1 VLCDFSAD
9 NLNHSGCLIHGK
21 LHREDIAKALWF
33 DGFEPTPVGLG
44 RSAHRL
50 LGYTPLYWGNIRR
63 EGEHRSRHA
72 WPPPFSVIATSRPAD
87 RERTRARRGRATRR
101 SSRSQAPE
109 VLQRQVT
116 FAHIPEIPTAI
127 PIQEA
132 STSGR
137 ASVEEE
143 EEFEEEAFDHRA
155 VIQSLTEQG
164 TRLADSDD
172 SPGYS
177 PSPDRE
183 DMSRRPINL
192 LDTLTL
198 GGASRA
204 PPTARTAI
212 PPPVPSP
219 VSLTDRQREKRPAD
233 SPQDAQPS
241 PQRRRTDGP
250 NSTQQL
256 PESPPLIQHWAP
268 VLARPSG
275 APLTVIDKI
284 SSTDVAY
291 GVSRAALLP
300 NDMEREKNSSYDV
313 LMKTIFQSSIKV
325 RSLVTVFVCKSWF
338 LYLPP

>member
-1 VLCDFSAD
+1 MLCCFAAD
-9 NLNHSGCLIHGK
+9 NLNHGGRLIHGK

-50 LGYTPLYWGNIRR
+50 LGYTPSYWGGIRR

-87 RERTRARRGRATRR
+87 RERTRARRGRARGR

-116 FAHIPEIPTAI
+116 FAYIPEIPTAI

-137 ASVEEE
+137 TIAEEE
-143 EEFEEEAFDHRA
+143 EEEEERVFDHRA
-155 VIQSLTEQG
+155 AVRSLTEQS
-164 TRLADSDD
+164 TLLADSDD

-204 PPTARTAI
+204 PPSARTAT
-212 PPPVPSP
+212 PPPVPVS
-219 VSLTDRQREKRPAD
+219 VSLTDR
-233 SPQDAQPS
+233 
-241 PQRRRTDGP
+241 
-250 NSTQQL
+250 
-256 PESPPLIQHWAP
+256 
-268 VLARPSG
+268 
-275 APLTVIDKI
+275 
-284 SSTDVAY
+284 
-291 GVSRAALLP
+291 
-300 NDMEREKNSSYDV
+300 
-313 LMKTIFQSSIKV
+313 
-325 RSLVTVFVCKSWF
+325 
-338 LYLPP
+338 